1 MVIAIYPQSLPDTAV
16 RIPTLFKSNLPGIQ
30 QGAIPDMKKKSA
42 GILGGMGPEATI
54 DLMSRVVRCTPAKDD
69 IDHIR
74 MVIDNNPQV
83 PSRIK
88 ALYEK
93 TGEDPVPCIQDMA
106 RRLEAFGVDFLAMP
120 CNTAHYYFDKIQN
133 VVGIPFLNMIEIASK
148 KIVQDLPEAHAVG
161 ILASTVVLELGLYE
175 KEFAKYRVRL
185 ITPPQP
191 IQDELMRA
199 IRLIKTGQYDEKVL
213 ETLQIAADTLVGLG
227 AEAIIVACTELSI
240 ISSGLRSSAI
250 CYDSAQILAEAIVE
264 KAHCET

>member
-1 MVIAIYPQSLPDTAV
+1 
-16 RIPTLFKSNLPGIQ
+16 
-30 QGAIPDMKKKSA
+30 
-42 GILGGMGPEATI
+42 MGPEATI
-54 DLMSRVVRCTPAKDD
+54 DLMSRVIRCTPAKDD

-74 MVIDNNPQV
+74 MVVDNNPQV

-93 TGEDPVPCIQDMA
+93 TGEDPVPCIQEMA

-120 CNTAHYYFDKIQN
+120 CNTAHYYFDKIRD
-133 VVGIPFLNMIEIASK
+133 VVGIPFLNMIEIAAK
-148 KIVQDLPEAHAVG
+148 KIVHDLPEVKTAG

-175 KEFAKYRVRL
+175 KEFAKYGVRL
-185 ITPPQP
+185 INPPQP
-191 IQDELMRA
+191 IQEELMGT

-213 ETLQIAADTLVGLG
+213 ETLQSAAESMVEPG

-240 ISSGLRSSAI
+240 VSSDLRSPAI

-264 KAHCET
+264 KAHCKT